1 MRRIRIIV
9 CAQILSHVAASHKF
23 VGTPFDMSSAP
34 GRFLKHVQKELR
46 LLRSA
51 LPDGIYVK
59 AFEDRLDLFSCM
71 MRGPLGTPY
80 AHCLFVFDVKL
91 PADYPNKPPQVHY
104 R

>member
-1 MRRIRIIV
+1 ML
-9 CAQILSHVAASHKF
+9 QILPSVPASHKF
-23 VGTPFDMSSAP
+23 AATPFDVSTAP
-34 GRFLKHVQKELR
+34 GRFLKCVQKELR

-71 MRGPLGTPY
+71 MRGPHDTPY

-91 PADYPNKPPQVHY
+91 PADYPNKPPSVHY